1 MMKPNQTSQSNS
13 QRTHGSRIV
22 VAALLFAGLAAL
34 PARAAKMGAVT
45 GVVEVGRGEPPAWT
59 RLVAGDELSPGD
71 LIRTARN
78 ARAEVQLDAG
88 TVRVYGNSLLRLP
101 SGSQAKT
108 TPETETLTLWRGH
121 SIFDVIRNASGRVFE
136 VKTPEVV
143 VSVKGTRFSVN
154 LDGAGARVVVFR
166 GTVGVWKPGADKIV
180 ETLVREGFAAVAGAG
195 RPFELELAP
204 EIDPWAQWDRGI
216 RQREMPAAPEPAAGK
231 RDPAVEK
238 ARRASTDASAAKVL
252 KHAMRRNPA
261 LARAVVERMNDES
274 GRFHQHPS
282 GEPPV
287 ITQMEGDS
295 FTTPA
300 ALDLEERDQIR
311 RHRRRR
317 GQTETIGTKM
327 EGIQIDAM
335 LNMMEDKDVQQLME
349 DANMDPAA
357 FIKLTADVHS
367 LVDEMS
373 GSLTANEMEAQ
384 IETYLMNRGFDSRTA
399 ADVIKVMD
407 SLFK

>member
-1 MMKPNQTSQSNS
+1 MMKPNQTSQSDS

-22 VAALLFAGLAAL
+22 VAALLFAGFAAL
-34 PARAAKMGAVT
+34 PAQAAKMGTVT

-59 RLVAGDELSPGD
+59 RLAAGDELSPGD

-78 ARAEVQLDAG
+78 ARAEVHLDAG

-101 SGSQAKT
+101 SGSHAKA

-121 SIFDVIRNASGRVFE
+121 SIFDVIRKTSGRVFE

-154 LDGAGARVVVFR
+154 LDGAGARVAVFR
-166 GTVGVWKPGADKIV
+166 GTVGVWEPGADKIV
-180 ETLVREGFAAVAGAG
+180 ETLVREGFAAVGGAG

-204 EIDPWAQWDRGI
+204 RTDPWAQWDRGI
-216 RQREMPAAPEPAAGK
+216 RQREMPAAPEPSAGK

-238 ARRASTDASAAKVL
+238 ARRASTDASSAKVL

-261 LARAVVERMNDES
+261 VAKAVVERMNDKP
-274 GRFHQHPS
+274 GRIHEHPS
-282 GEPPV
+282 GDPPV
-287 ITQMEGDS
+287 MTQLEGDA
-295 FTTPA
+295 FAAPA
-300 ALDLEERDQIR
+300 ALDLEEQDQIR
-311 RHRRRR
+311 RHRRRW
-317 GQTETIGTKM
+317 GQMESIGTKL

-335 LNMMEDKDVQQLME
+335 LDMMDDKDVQQLME

-357 FIKLTADVHS
+357 FIELTADVHS
-367 LVDEMS
+367 LMDQMAS
-373 GSLTANEMEAQ
+373 GLTQNEMETQ
-384 IETYLMNRGFDSRTA
+384 IEAYLIDQGFDSRTA
-399 ADVIKVMD
+399 GDMVDVME